1 MWGAPDDM
9 PSVADAARRQWLG
22 GGSRAGVPVRG
33 EVDGGRDHDV
43 DGRVPRGLGGGG
55 GVDEPC
61 RSGTDQAGR
70 SVRVVP
76 RAGMVGRYGDGSKP
90 DGARIPHVGREEWEG
105 CKEVGR

>member
-1 MWGAPDDM
+1 VWSAADGM
-9 PSVADAARRQWLG
+9 PAVAGAARRQRLG
-22 GGSRAGVPVRG
+22 GGSGAGVPVRG
-33 EVDGGRDHDV
+33 EADGGRDHDV

-55 GVDEPC
+55 GVDEPR

-76 RAGMVGRYGDGSKP
+76 RAGMVGRYGDGSEP

-105 CKEVGR
+105 CKEVEQ